1 MKAVLTTPFYN
12 RQTPH
17 FLLEN
22 LDPAPFHDFSKI
34 SPPINRGFHTVN
46 IVYTK
51 VFSDIYCP
59 NCEAA

>member
-17 FLLEN
+17 FLQEN
-22 LDPAPFHDFSKI
+22 LDPAPFYDFSKI
-34 SPPINRGFHTVN
+34 SPPINRGLPTVN